1 MRYSKEEKAKLLEGW
16 RQSGKSICAYVKENG
31 LVRWTFHKW
40 LKAERDF
47 GQWFVQIP
55 APAERPAP
63 HTSEIVIEKGG
74 VTIRVPLGASGSI
87 LLAVMEGLGVAP

>member
-47 GQWFVQIP
+47 GQCFVQIP
-55 APAERPAP
+55 APVERPAP
-63 HTSEIVIEKGG
+63 HAPEIAIEKGG
-74 VTIRVPLGASGSI
+74 VAMRVPLGASGGM